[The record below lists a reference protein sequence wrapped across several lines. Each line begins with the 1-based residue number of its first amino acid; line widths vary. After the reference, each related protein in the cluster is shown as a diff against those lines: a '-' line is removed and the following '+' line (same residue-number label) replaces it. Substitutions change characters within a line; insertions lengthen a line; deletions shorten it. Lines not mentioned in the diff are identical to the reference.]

1 VEKNHQGGQAH
12 KEVERQRRRRRR
24 RYLDLVKCAALNAM
38 RLRVYMQVE

>member
-24 RYLDLVKCAALNAM
+24 RYLDLVK
-38 RLRVYMQVE
+38 